1 MDWRM
6 HCPTRKPRALVLPPW
21 KSATT
26 FWLASMTDWTMAS
39 RALVSLIW
47 ARPFSR
53 SEERRVGKE
62 CAI

>member
-39 RALVSLIW
+39 RALVSLI
-47 ARPFSR
+47 
-53 SEERRVGKE
+53 
-62 CAI
+62 